1 MGSSPDFSIIE
12 PHGHIVA
19 DLLAEARGHPTIIGA
34 LLIGSLGRG
43 NAVPGSDI
51 DLLFLLADGQGQ
63 TRIFQNHEREGILIE
78 FHYRDVATAMAQ
90 VEALPVWQ
98 YAYLGSRILYDP
110 LGRLAILVDRVRAH
124 AAAWRPTI
132 AERQRHAF
140 YADRVRHKLQ
150 AGIDAGDALRAGGIA
165 STYAPVTLTCLWLA
179 YDRPSVGVTEM
190 WIHLADL
197 VGLPEAMVEQL
208 RLFFLADPFGRA
220 HAGIAICAHAVE
232 RLGGP
237 IIDPYAIEG

>member
-78 FHYRDVATAMAQ
+78 FH
-90 VEALPVWQ
+90 
-98 YAYLGSRILYDP
+98 P

-179 YDRPSVGVTEM
+179 YDRPSVGITEM
-190 WIHLADL
+190 WVHLADL

-208 RLFFLADPFGRA
+208 CLFFLADPFGRA

>member
-1 MGSSPDFSIIE
+1 MSDLPDISIIE
-12 PHGHIVA
+12 PHRRIVA
-19 DLLAEARGHPTIIGA
+19 ELLAEACEHPTIIGA

-90 VEALPVWQ
+90 VAELPVWQ

-110 LGRLAILVDRVRAH
+110 LGRLATLVDYVRAH
-124 AAAWRPTI
+124 AAAWRPTT
-132 AERQRHAF
+132 ADRQRHAF

-150 AGIDAGDALRAGGIA
+150 AGVDAEDALRAGGIA
-165 STYAPVTLTCLWLA
+165 STYAPMILTCLWLA

-190 WIHLADL
+190 WVYLNEL
-197 VGLPEAMVEQL
+197 KGLPETIVEQL
-208 RLFFLADPFGRA
+208 RLLFLADPFGRA
-220 HAGIAICAHAVE
+220 HAGIAICAHAVA

-237 IIDPYAIEG
+237 IIDPYAIEA